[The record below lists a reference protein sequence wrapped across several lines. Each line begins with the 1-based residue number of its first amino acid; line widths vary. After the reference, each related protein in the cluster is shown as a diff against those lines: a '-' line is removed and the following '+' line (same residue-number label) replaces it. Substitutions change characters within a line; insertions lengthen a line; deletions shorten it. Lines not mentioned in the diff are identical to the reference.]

1 MGKAPACARRA
12 DGGINGR
19 RAAQGFQENLGEAEN
34 QAGNLRAAMVLVVGL
49 RAVMVLAGRAKLRRG
64 L

>member
-1 MGKAPACARRA
+1 
-12 DGGINGR
+12 
-19 RAAQGFQENLGEAEN
+19 LGEAEN